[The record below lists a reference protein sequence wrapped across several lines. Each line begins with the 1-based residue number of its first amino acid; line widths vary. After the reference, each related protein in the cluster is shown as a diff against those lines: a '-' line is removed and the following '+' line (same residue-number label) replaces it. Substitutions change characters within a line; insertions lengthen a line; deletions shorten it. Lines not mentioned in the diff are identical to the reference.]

1 MNDEYGGDLVQAYI
15 CIVNRLVS
23 CSQDTESHASSS
35 HFHSLK
41 VPSISVES
49 YVLRIK
55 KYFQCSYECFVC
67 SLAYIDLMIQNP
79 HFVLNAY
86 SIHRTILTT
95 LVEAAKFYDDSFF
108 NNELYA
114 RIGGV
119 PVDEMNS
126 LELEFVFLI
135 NFSLLITPE
144 VYQKFYNELLVHCK
158 TICSSCHHLHLPY
171 LDLVQPCAKP
181 SYLCYSN
188 KRCSDDA
195 RATC

>member
-1 MNDEYGGDLVQAYI
+1 M
-15 CIVNRLVS
+15 RLLS
-23 CSQDTESHASSS
+23 P
-35 HFHSLK
+35 FSLT
-41 VPSISVES
+41 P
-49 YVLRIK
+49 RIK

-95 LVEAAKFYDDSFF
+95 YFQQPQLIFSLVEAAKFYDDSFF

-158 TICSSCHHLHLPY
+158 TICSSCRRLP
-171 LDLVQPCAKP
+171 LCLPARPSASSLSRPCAAVCK
-181 SYLCYSN
+181 
-188 KRCSDDA
+188 A
-195 RATC
+195 